1 MSHLERNLLALE
13 PDTRWV
19 TDVTKI
25 PTQEGRRSLYVV
37 LDLFR
42 ELIVG
47 WFMHHRRQDRAM
59 VIRAVEIAVWQRHGE
74 ALSYCI
80 QTEAVSS
87 PAETIRDISVAIAL

>member
-47 WFMHHRRQDRAM
+47 WFA
-59 VIRAVEIAVWQRHGE
+59 
-74 ALSYCI
+74 
-80 QTEAVSS
+80 SS
-87 PAETIRDISVAIAL
+87 PAGSRHGDQSR